1 MIFHFLFFTFLCVF
15 FFFDNKKK
23 KTKKKKTI
31 MFFCN
36 AQYSP
41 KTYNK
46 KFGELTEAIFI
57 KELREFF
64 YELFKDVYYKT
75 VELELCEE
83 YIKE

>member
-1 MIFHFLFFTFLCVF
+1 MMELLCFSV
-15 FFFDNKKK
+15 
-23 KTKKKKTI
+23 
-31 MFFCN
+31 MR
-36 AQYSP
+36 
-41 KTYNK
+41 NK

-64 YELFKDVYYKT
+64 YELFKDDYYKT

>member
-1 MIFHFLFFTFLCVF
+1 
-15 FFFDNKKK
+15 
-23 KTKKKKTI
+23 

-64 YELFKDVYYKT
+64 YELFKDDYYKT